1 MREHVDRVL
10 HVVVQGQPVL
20 DVEGVVQVN
29 ILQKQF
35 IGCVQNNRFLGQ
47 SWETRFLDHFGPSRL
62 SWTVLANLGYF
73 GLLWGNFG
81 PMIWSPNIAF
91 KTLLDTFLGAPCK

>member
-20 DVEGVVQVN
+20 DVEGVVQVT

-35 IGCVQNNRFLGQ
+35 IGCVQNSRILGQ
-47 SWETRFLDHFGPSRL
+47 SWETRFLDHFGPFRL

-73 GLLWGNFG
+73 GPLWTTLGQL
-81 PMIWSPNIAF
+81 WPND
-91 KTLLDTFLGAPCK
+91 LVP